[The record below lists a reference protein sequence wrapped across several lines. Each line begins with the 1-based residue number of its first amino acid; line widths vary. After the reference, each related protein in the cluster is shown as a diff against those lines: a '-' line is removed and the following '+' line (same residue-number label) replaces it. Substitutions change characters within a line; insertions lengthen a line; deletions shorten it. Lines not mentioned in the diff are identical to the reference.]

1 MKYIYI
7 YIYTYIIFRHYKY
20 INRLVMTT
28 GSGDNEDNYQ
38 QYLKDSSAFLIINK
52 KTNYLVK

>member
-1 MKYIYI
+1 
-7 YIYTYIIFRHYKY
+7 
-20 INRLVMTT
+20 MTT